1 MAVPYLLLELALRP
15 RADFPA
21 SASTGYRLV
30 AVYAIEIDDQGR
42 RQRSHRLA
50 VAEACST
57 AELQAEILDTELQ
70 LLERALAHIEAA
82 DCLVTARGRQ
92 LEIPVLEALSVR
104 YGLTLKGHFPVLDP
118 YSARR
123 SPYNPAGHLDLTFF
137 LADGD
142 RRLRSLSSDLLF
154 RLTFPAVE
162 ALAGAVAEGDSLE
175 AARDRSLQ
183 SYLLFLRIQELRGKL
198 DSDQVRRRKA
208 ELGSGLSPKSQAL
221 ARQSERLPPVNV
233 APTWLDAE
241 GEGFLAFD
249 IETVVDVAA
258 IARCAG
264 LPVTG
269 MAEAMRTLSELL
281 QTPVDF
287 APAPFHRVVA
297 LAMVYWDGIEGPS
310 PRVELER
317 LVLGSRS
324 RLGAPIEDE
333 SAILSAFWRDA
344 AGKRLLSYNGKR
356 FDLPV
361 LLYRSLPYSIGAG
374 WYLEEHKPPYE
385 QYRHR
390 RSLRQLDVF
399 EELSGGLSPG
409 RLGDLLQTVGLP
421 GKQGIAGGDIEELWS
436 QERMQDI
443 GDYCL
448 SDAAQTFLLAVRF
461 MSVAGHVERS
471 RAGAAISAARS
482 RFEQEPALQ
491 RMLAASTRFFEGS

>member
-30 AVYAIEIDDQGR
+30 AVHAIEIDEQGR

-50 VAEACST
+50 LAEACGP
-57 AELQAEILDTELQ
+57 EIQAEILENELQ
-70 LLERALAHIEAA
+70 LLERTLAHVEAA
-82 DCLVTARGRQ
+82 ECLVTARGRQ

-104 YGLTLKGHFPVLDP
+104 YGLSLKGHFPIQDP
-118 YSARR
+118 YAARR

-142 RRLRSLSSDLLF
+142 RRLRALSPEILF
-154 RLTFPAVE
+154 RLVFPA
-162 ALAGAVAEGDSLE
+162 AEPPPASSGPDSLE

-198 DSDQVRRRKA
+198 DAELVKRRKA
-208 ELGSGLSPKSQAL
+208 ELGSGLSAQGLAL
-221 ARQSERLPPVNV
+221 ARQSEQTPPLHL

-249 IETVVDVAA
+249 IETVVDVAT
-258 IARCAG
+258 ISRCVGRGATDI
-264 LPVTG
+264 PD
-269 MAEAMRTLSELL
+269 AMRALSELL
-281 QTPVDF
+281 QVPVEF

-297 LAMVYWDGIEGPS
+297 LAMVYWDGLPGPS

-317 LVLGSRS
+317 LVLGGKS
-324 RLGAPIEDE
+324 RLGAPIPDE

-344 AGKRLLSYNGKR
+344 KSKRLLSYNGKR

-361 LLYRSLPYSIGAG
+361 LLYRSLPYGIAAG
-374 WYLEEHKPPYE
+374 WYLEEHKPPFE

-390 RSLRQLDVF
+390 RSVRQLDVF

-421 GKQGIAGGDIEELWS
+421 GKQGIHGGDIEDLWGAGRL
-436 QERMQDI
+436 EDI

-448 SDAAQTFLLAVRF
+448 SDAAQTFLLALRF

-471 RAGAAISAARS
+471 SAGAAISAARS

-491 RMLAASTRFFEGS
+491 RMLAASSRFFEGS

>member
-30 AVYAIEIDDQGR
+30 AVYAIEIDEQGR

-50 VAEACST
+50 LAEACTS
-57 AELQAEILDTELQ
+57 AEVQAEILENELQ
-70 LLERALAHIEAA
+70 LLERTLAHIEAA

-104 YGLTLKGHFPVLDP
+104 YGLTLKGHFPLQDP
-118 YSARR
+118 YAARR
-123 SPYNPAGHLDLTFF
+123 SPYNPGGHLDLTFF

-142 RRLRSLSSDLLF
+142 RRLRALSSEILL
-154 RLTFPAVE
+154 RVTFPAADPPPGPE
-162 ALAGAVAEGDSLE
+162 AANDSLE
-175 AARDRSLQ
+175 AARERSLQ
-183 SYLLFLRIQELRGKL
+183 SYLLFLRIQELRGLL
-198 DSDQVRRRKA
+198 DAEQVKRRKA
-208 ELGSGLSPKSQAL
+208 ELGSGLSPKGQAL
-221 ARQSERLPPVNV
+221 ARQSEQLPPVHV

-264 LPVTG
+264 QPVTG
-269 MAEAMRTLSELL
+269 TAESMRTLSALL
-281 QTPVDF
+281 QTPVEF

-297 LAMVYWDGIEGPS
+297 LAMIYWDGQAGPT
-310 PRVELER
+310 PRVEVER
-317 LVLGSRS
+317 LVLGGQS
-324 RLGAPIEDE
+324 RLGAPIADE

-361 LLYRSLPYSIGAG
+361 LLYRSLPYAISAP

-385 QYRHR
+385 QYRHA
-390 RSLRQLDVF
+390 RSVRQLDVF

-436 QERMQDI
+436 QERMKEI

-448 SDAAQTFLLAVRF
+448 SDAAQTFLLALRF